1 MDRGNCMGPDQ
12 GSDRSRFHELTRREL
27 EVLSLLTTGDSNRR
41 LAHRL
46 GIAERTVKAHLTS
59 LMRKLGVESRVEAA
73 LLAQRSQ
80 KALSDLGATPEGPIG
95 ERGAS
100 CKSDAWRS
108 ESPTGKTGP

>member
-1 MDRGNCMGPDQ
+1 M
-12 GSDRSRFHELTRREL
+12 GSDQFNELTSREL
-27 EVLSLLTTGDSNRR
+27 EVLSLLVTGDSNRR
-41 LAHRL
+41 LAQRL

-80 KALSDLGATPEGPIG
+80 KALSDLGAIPKGPMG

-100 CKSDAWRS
+100 CKSDA
-108 ESPTGKTGP
+108 